1 MQYRPRDEE
10 RSGLLIRLTDFAL
23 IAAEVDW
30 LRSEGYTELAVWRH
44 FLEHFVVDLD
54 ALSLIIA
61 KLFEHSPPGER
72 PLIAAAEPRYELHRA
87 A

>member
-1 MQYRPRDEE
+1 MRHQHRDEE
-10 RSGLLIRLTDFAL
+10 RSAFPISLTDCTT

-30 LRSEGYTELAVWRH
+30 LQAQGYSELTVWRH

-61 KLFEHSPPGER
+61 TLFGHAELGIGAQIAMRTPPT
-72 PLIAAAEPRYELHRA
+72 ELPRA